1 MVLKL
6 QLKSK
11 AIETVLNNEPSV
23 LSIKLVSIKRGFI
36 VFLRYSTSNIILR
49 TEMSTVNLKIVFLKK
64 QKQASERPTRD
75 RGATSSYNKNK
86 K

>member
-23 LSIKLVSIKRGFI
+23 LSIKLVSIKRGFN
-36 VFLRYSTSNIILR
+36 VFLRYSTANIILR

-75 RGATSSYNKNK
+75 GGATSSYNKNK